1 MDILDVRQ
9 DGHIGIITLNN
20 SKKLNALSHALVS
33 AVIDALRE
41 FAERDAR
48 VVILRAKPGVKV
60 WSAGHD
66 VSELPEGRRDPLGW
80 DDPLRNLVRT
90 IETHPTPVIAMI
102 EGGVWGGAVET
113 VLACDIVIATPEST
127 FAVTPARL
135 GVPYNVSGMMTFMSA
150 ASLRIVKELAFTAAP
165 VSAERAERVGMINH
179 VVSVDDLERFTLDM
193 AAVIADN
200 APLSIRVMKEQLRV
214 LAGAKPISPRGFEK
228 VQGLRRVVYDSHDY
242 AEGIRAFKEKRRPA
256 FLGR

>member
-1 MDILDVRQ
+1 MEAIEVKQEGFVGSIILD
-9 DGHIGIITLNN
+9 NP
-20 SKKLNALSHALVS
+20 KKLNALSHDLVDGVIAAL
-33 AVIDALRE
+33 AK
-41 FAERDAR
+41 FAADDVRA
-48 VVILRAKPGVKV
+48 VILRSRPGVKV

-90 IETHPTPVIAMI
+90 IETHPCPVIAQI

-150 ASLRIVKELAFTAAP
+150 GSLRLVKELAFTAAP
-165 VSAERAERVGMINH
+165 MAAERAERIGMINH
-179 VVSVDDLERFTLDM
+179 VVPADSIAGFTQAMAER
-193 AAVIADN
+193 IANN

-214 LAGAKPISPRGFEK
+214 LAGAKPVSPRGFEK

-242 AEGIRAFKEKRRPA
+242 AEGIRAFKEKRPPQ
-256 FLGR
+256 FIGK